1 MKKLA
6 LSTVAAV
13 ALLAASPAMAVPTV
27 TVTGVTGIWTV
38 TDPTAPDV
46 TGQNTDTIVW
56 GTPAGGS
63 GQSGYQFQGV
73 TVPAGP
79 FDLETDF
86 DVGKFIHNNFPIF
99 APSLA
104 SATLQVTVDVE
115 FQNGGNIPGQ
125 LVSNFDFTHFETP
138 NSPSDNICANGELNN
153 QGVNEN
159 GCADQVSF
167 VFNPTDSIGV
177 DVPGFGTYFL
187 GLSGFTINGS
197 PATDFWTIENAANT
211 ADLRGRVTLD
221 PAQVQVPE
229 PGTLALLGI
238 GLLGAG
244 FAARR
249 RHAA

>member
-13 ALLAASPAMAVPTV
+13 ALLSAAPAMAAPTV

-38 TDPTAPDV
+38 TDPDDPAV
-46 TGQNTDTIVW
+46 TGQDTDTIVW
-56 GTPAGGS
+56 GTPAAPNTQES
-63 GQSGYQFQGV
+63 SYQFVGV
-73 TVPAGP
+73 PTPAGP

-86 DVGKFIHNNFPIF
+86 DVGTFIHNNFPIF
-99 APSLA
+99 APSLL
-104 SATLQVTVDVE
+104 SATLQVTVDVL
-115 FQNGGNIPGQ
+115 FQNGGDTLGQ
-125 LVSNFDFTHFETP
+125 LVSNFDFEHFETP
-138 NSPSDNICANGELNN
+138 NTDDPCADGGANGV
-153 QGVNEN
+153 GVNVN

-167 VFNPTDSIGV
+167 VFNPANSTGV
-177 DVPGFGTYFL
+177 DVEGFGTYFL

-197 PATDFWTIENAANT
+197 PATEFWTVENFANT

-221 PAQVQVPE
+221 PAQVPE

-249 RHAA
+249 RQAA

>member
-27 TVTGVTGIWTV
+27 TLTNVTGVWLN
-38 TDPTAPDV
+38 TDPTV
-46 TGQNTDTIVW
+46 TGEGTDTIVW
-56 GTPAGGS
+56 GTPAPPNT
-63 GQSGYQFQGV
+63 QRSGYQFVGEAPPDQ
-73 TVPAGP
+73 GP
-79 FDLETDF
+79 FALETDF
-86 DVGKFIHNNFPIF
+86 DVGTFIHNNFPIF

-104 SATLQVTVDVE
+104 SATLQVTVDVL
-115 FQNGGNIPGQ
+115 FQNGGNTVGT
-125 LVSNFDFTHFETP
+125 LVSNFDFTHNETP
-138 NSPSDNICANGELNN
+138 NNDNPCANGEANN
-153 QGVNEN
+153 QGVNIN

-177 DVPGFGTYFL
+177 EVPGFGTYFL

-197 PATDFWTIENAANT
+197 PATNFWTVENQANT

>member
-27 TVTGVTGIWTV
+27 TLTNVTGVWLNTVPTV
-38 TDPTAPDV
+38 TDE
-46 TGQNTDTIVW
+46 GTDTIVW
-56 GTPAGGS
+56 GTPTTSGGQ
-63 GQSGYQFQGV
+63 QSGYQFVGED
-73 TVPAGP
+73 TPAGP

-86 DVGKFIHNNFPIF
+86 DVGTFIHNNFPIF
-99 APSLA
+99 APSLL
-104 SATLQVTVDVE
+104 SATLQVTVDVL
-115 FQNGGNIPGQ
+115 FQNGGDTTGT

-138 NSPSDNICANGELNN
+138 NTDDPCANGEANN
-153 QGVNEN
+153 QGVNIN